1 MNFLKPLSFSLTA
14 TMIFCSVVVAQDSTL
29 NPNYETLDLSAGFL
43 PDPQLFELAAGG
55 DFDAS
60 NVDFS
65 CYGYVSEAP
74 DYRLNYTAGGSG
86 LGIYTN
92 ADADT
97 TLLIN
102 TPDGQWLCNDDNLYL
117 ENLNAGYYIDDPQ
130 SGEYNIW
137 VGLYSEFDGLSDALL
152 AITEYPESSWET
164 NLTPTF
170 SQDTFSLSVLNNGNE
185 IQRGLATQVAENLV
199 ITNAAL
205 VSQGDQWIVENPRSG
220 AALVANINAIDE
232 DAGLALLNVNGIDGT
247 PVTIAADFPE
257 IGRYI
262 SLALLDTNRQ
272 GVLLNFIDETDP
284 LSQVQHT
291 SLVNDEEFGAALL
304 NNCNQVI
311 GISQHSSPVLS
322 NRLRPDQNFA
332 NSTNLTSLYN
342 FLENNNVDFFESFD
356 ECLSEAE
363 QLGLAQEKIQE
374 QEDELIFLLEEQEL
388 LEEERIRLQE
398 QAEALLE
405 AQEALAAEN
414 QERLDELAAREAE
427 LEASQAAIEQ
437 AEAEALEQQ
446 ARQEELEEEARQQE
460 EALAEAAAQLA
471 IDERN
476 RQYQWTGFG
485 IVVIALFGFV
495 VMQVRRR
502 NRIQE
507 EAEES
512 INEVK
517 QKSEQIESEL
527 QKVSA
532 EFADIVLVGSDEN
545 GAESRLKINGNALIR
560 SANGQVVGRSAQH
573 ADYVL
578 NNEAVSR
585 QHLRLIIEEQIPT
598 GGSRFNQLNVE
609 DLGSANGTS
618 INGNTLTPG
627 KKYVLKS
634 GDTLK
639 IGLLTYS
646 VTLLES

>member
-1 MNFLKPLSFSLTA
+1 MKFLKLLPLSLTTGFLLCSPAFS
-14 TMIFCSVVVAQDSTL
+14 QDVTL
-29 NPNYETLDLSAGFL
+29 SPNYETINLDEGFL
-43 PDPQLFELAAGG
+43 PDPQLFELIAGG
-55 DFDAS
+55 DVDAS
-60 NVDFS
+60 NVDYS

-74 DYRLNYTAGGSG
+74 DYRLNYAAGSSG

-92 ADADT
+92 SESDT

-102 TPDGQWLCNDDNLYL
+102 TPDGEWICDDDNLYL
-117 ENLNAGYYIDDPQ
+117 ENLNAGYFFENPLP
-130 SGEYNIW
+130 GEYNIW
-137 VGLYSEFDGLSDALL
+137 VGTYSESDSFTEALL

-164 NLTPTF
+164 ILTPTF
-170 SQDTFSLSVLNNGNE
+170 SQDTFSLSILNNGNE
-185 IQRGLATQVAENLV
+185 IQTGLATQVAENLV

-205 VSQGDQWIVENPRSG
+205 VSQGDQWIVENPRNG
-220 AALVANINAIDE
+220 AALVASINAIDE

-257 IGRYI
+257 LGRYI

-291 SLVNDEEFGAALL
+291 SLASDGEYGAALL

-332 NSTNLTSLYN
+332 HSANLTSLSN
-342 FLENNNVDFFESFD
+342 FLSENNVDYIEAFD
-356 ECLSEAE
+356 FCLSEAE
-363 QLGLAQEKIQE
+363 QLSLAQQKIQE

-398 QAEALLE
+398 QAEALLA
-405 AQEALAAEN
+405 AQEALTAEN
-414 QERLDELAAREAE
+414 QARIDELAAREAE
-427 LEASQAAIEQ
+427 LATSQAAIEQ

-460 EALAEAAAQLA
+460 EALAEAAAQQL

-476 RQYQWTGFG
+476 RLYQWTGFG
-485 IVVIALFGFV
+485 VVVIALFGFV
-495 VMQVRRR
+495 AVQVKRRKK
-502 NRIQE
+502 IQV
-507 EAEES
+507 EAEEN

-517 QKSEQIESEL
+517 QKSELIESEL
-527 QKVSA
+527 QKASA
-532 EFADIVLVGSDEN
+532 EFTDIVLSGSDDQ

-560 SANGQVVGRSAQH
+560 SDAGQVIGRSAQH

-578 NNEAVSR
+578 NLETVSR
-585 QHLRLIIEEQIPT
+585 KHLRIFIRNEKIY
-598 GGSRFNQLNVE
+598 VE
-609 DLGSANGTS
+609 DLNSANGTE
-618 INGNTLTPG
+618 INNN
-627 KKYVLKS
+627 VLNAGQEYELNS
-634 GDTLK
+634 GDSLK
-639 IGLLTYS
+639 IGLATYS
-646 VTLLES
+646 VNLLET